1 MASKVKVYS
10 CKCHGR
16 LYRVCP
22 ACGCQHCPDY
32 WTACPRCLRRK
43 HGALAALKAIRD
55 PAIRR
60 RAIRATELIGAPSRA
75 LADRETSG
83 R

>member
-32 WTACPRCLRRK
+32 WMACPRCLRRN
-43 HGALAALKAIRD
+43 HGTLGALRAIRD

-60 RAIRATELIGAPSRA
+60 RAIRATELIGAPPSP
-75 LADRETSG
+75 SG
-83 R
+83 ARRD